1 MKTMAEAQVRRLPVI
16 NGERELVGIVCVGD
30 IATKAPDPVDAML
43 REISTPSQPD
53 GGPANS

>member
-1 MKTMAEAQVRRLPVI
+1 MTEAQVRRLPVI

-43 REISTPSQPD
+43 REISTPSQRD